1 MSLQDGYEF
10 DPAAFIAAAQALAA
24 TPLKAVSLPG
34 LPACF
39 KRELTAGDV
48 IDAAGLRDKLKAEG
62 LEIGRKVDIAIGL
75 AQTLCSPAGRPIFDA
90 GNRTHVE
97 ILLAL
102 PWKTLKAAAGA
113 EEEEPGPNA

>member
-1 MSLQDGYEF
+1 MSLQDGYDF
-10 DPAAFIAAAQALAA
+10 DPAAFIAAAQALGAA
-24 TPLKAVSLPG
+24 PLKPVNLPG

-62 LEIGRKVDIAIGL
+62 LEISRKVDIAIGL
-75 AQTLCSPAGRPIFDA
+75 AQTLCGPGGRAIFDA
-90 GNRTHVE
+90 GNRGHVE

-102 PWKTLKAAAGA
+102 PWKTLSAAAGA
-113 EEEEPGPNA
+113 DEEAPGPNA